1 MGKLDAVKEVLN
13 SLRAALNV
21 ITAFLIALGGAM
33 GALYNADKVDTLF
46 WVAATLMVAFIFAG
60 FLTVLRIKQK
70 TKEIEELW

>member
-33 GALYNADKVDTLF
+33 GALYNAGNVGILF
-46 WVAATLMVAFIFAG
+46 WLSAVLMAAFIVAG
-60 FLTVLRIKQK
+60 FIIIMSIKKK
-70 TKEIEELW
+70 TKEIEEL